1 MSSQSLEQIAQN
13 LVAPGKGILA
23 ADESNGTMSKRLE
36 AVNVEPSEHT
46 RRAYRSAMFSS
57 EGIEEYISGVI
68 LFDETIR
75 QKMDDGTPIP
85 DYLISKGIIPGIKVD
100 TGAKPL
106 SWHEGETVTEGLDGL
121 RGRCEE
127 YYRMGARFAKWRA
140 VIKISGDL
148 PSDAA
153 ISVNAHA
160 LARYA
165 AICQE
170 QGIVPIIEPEVLMTG
185 PHGLDQCASITSRI
199 LNAVYSE
206 CKIQGVNLRGTILKP
221 NMVLPGSEAEKAD
234 AESVARA
241 TAEVLKEMVP
251 EEVAGVAFLSGG
263 QSDIDATSHLNE
275 TNLAIGNAPWPL
287 TFSFGRALLA
297 DALSLWSK
305 SEVEGAQAKL
315 RHRSRMNALAAVG
328 AWSSDLEV

>member
-185 PHGLDQCASITSRI
+185 PHGLGHCASITSRI

-221 NMVLPGSEAEKAD
+221 NMVLPGSEAEKVD

-305 SEVEGAQAKL
+305 SDVEGAQAKL

>member
-1 MSSQSLEQIAQN
+1 M
-13 LVAPGKGILA
+13 
-23 ADESNGTMSKRLE
+23 
-36 AVNVEPSEHT
+36 
-46 RRAYRSAMFSS
+46 
-57 EGIEEYISGVI
+57 
-68 LFDETIR
+68 
-75 QKMDDGTPIP
+75 
-85 DYLISKGIIPGIKVD
+85 D

-127 YYRMGARFAKWRA
+127 YYLMGARFAKWRA
-140 VIKISGDL
+140 VIKISEDL
-148 PSDAA
+148 PSAAA

-199 LNAVYSE
+199 LEAVYSE
-206 CKIQGVNLRGTILKP
+206 CRIQGVDLRGTILKP
-221 NMVLPGSEAEKAD
+221 NMVLPGSDAEKID
-234 AESVARA
+234 VESVARA

-251 EEVAGVAFLSGG
+251 QEVAGVAFLSGG

-275 TNLAIGNAPWPL
+275 TNLTIGNAPWPL

-297 DALSLWSK
+297 DALTLWSK
-305 SEVEGAQAKL
+305 SDVEGAQAKL

-328 AWSSDLEV
+328 AWSSDFEV

>member
-1 MSSQSLEQIAQN
+1 MPSQSLELIAQN
-13 LVAPGKGILA
+13 LVASGKGILA

-36 AVNVEPSEHT
+36 AVNVEASEHT

-148 PSDAA
+148 PSAAA

-170 QGIVPIIEPEVLMTG
+170 QGIVPIIEPEVLMSG
-185 PHGLDQCASITSRI
+185 SHGLEQCASTTSRI
-199 LNAVYSE
+199 LKAVYSE

-221 NMVLPGSEAEKAD
+221 NMVLPGLEAEKAD

-241 TAEVLKEMVP
+241 TAEVLKETVP
-251 EEVAGVAFLSGG
+251 QEVAGVAFLSGG

-275 TNLAIGNAPWPL
+275 TNLTIGSAPWPL

-297 DALSLWSK
+297 EALSLWSK
-305 SEVEGAQAKL
+305 SDIEGAQAKL

>member
-1 MSSQSLEQIAQN
+1 MPSQSLEQIAQN
-13 LVAPGKGILA
+13 LVASGKGILA

-46 RRAYRSAMFSS
+46 RRAYRTAMFSS

-148 PSDAA
+148 PSAAA

-170 QGIVPIIEPEVLMTG
+170 QGIVPIIEPEVLMSG
-185 PHGLDQCASITSRI
+185 PHGLEQCARTTSRI
-199 LNAVYSE
+199 LKAVYSE
-206 CKIQGVNLRGTILKP
+206 CKIQGVNLKGTILKP
-221 NMVLPGSEAEKAD
+221 NMVLSGAEAEKED
-234 AESVARA
+234 AESVGRA
-241 TAEVLKEMVP
+241 TAEVLKETVP
-251 EEVAGVAFLSGG
+251 QEVAGVAFLSGG

-275 TNLAIGNAPWPL
+275 TNLTIGNAPWPL

-305 SEVEGAQAKL
+305 SDVEGAQARL
-315 RHRSRMNALAAVG
+315 RHRSKMNALAAVG

>member
-1 MSSQSLEQIAQN
+1 MPSQSLELIAQN
-13 LVAPGKGILA
+13 LVASGKGILA

-36 AVNVEPSEHT
+36 AVNVEASEHT

-148 PSDAA
+148 PSAAA

-170 QGIVPIIEPEVLMTG
+170 QGIVPIIEPEVLMSG
-185 PHGLDQCASITSRI
+185 SHGLEQCASTTSRI
-199 LNAVYSE
+199 LKAVYSE

-221 NMVLPGSEAEKAD
+221 NMVLPGLGAEKAD

-241 TAEVLKEMVP
+241 TAEVLKETVP
-251 EEVAGVAFLSGG
+251 QEVAGVAFLSGG

-275 TNLAIGNAPWPL
+275 TNLTIGSAPWPL

-297 DALSLWSK
+297 DALSLWAK
-305 SEVEGAQAKL
+305 SDIEGAQAKL

>member
-1 MSSQSLEQIAQN
+1 M
-13 LVAPGKGILA
+13 
-23 ADESNGTMSKRLE
+23 
-36 AVNVEPSEHT
+36 EPSEHT
-46 RRAYRSAMFSS
+46 RRAYRTAMFSS

-148 PSDAA
+148 PSAAA

-170 QGIVPIIEPEVLMTG
+170 QGIVPIIEPEVLMSG
-185 PHGLDQCASITSRI
+185 PHGLEQCARTTSRI
-199 LNAVYSE
+199 LKAVYSE
-206 CKIQGVNLRGTILKP
+206 CKIQGVNLKGTILKP
-221 NMVLPGSEAEKAD
+221 NMVLSGAEAEKED
-234 AESVARA
+234 AESVGRA
-241 TAEVLKEMVP
+241 TAEVLKETVP
-251 EEVAGVAFLSGG
+251 QEVAGVAFLSGG

-275 TNLAIGNAPWPL
+275 TNLTIGNAPWPL

-305 SEVEGAQAKL
+305 SDVEGAQARL
-315 RHRSRMNALAAVG
+315 RHRSKMNALAAVG
-328 AWSSDLEV
+328 AWSSDLEI

>member
-1 MSSQSLEQIAQN
+1 MQSQSLEQIAQN
-13 LVAPGKGILA
+13 LVASGKGILA

-46 RRAYRSAMFSS
+46 RRAYRTAMFSS

-148 PSDAA
+148 PSAAA

-170 QGIVPIIEPEVLMTG
+170 QGIVPIIEPEVLMSG
-185 PHGLDQCASITSRI
+185 PHGLEQCARTTSRI
-199 LNAVYSE
+199 LKAVYSE
-206 CKIQGVNLRGTILKP
+206 CKIQGVNLKGTILKP
-221 NMVLPGSEAEKAD
+221 NMVLSGAEAEKED
-234 AESVARA
+234 AESVGRA
-241 TAEVLKEMVP
+241 TAEVLKETVP
-251 EEVAGVAFLSGG
+251 QEVAGVAFLSGG

-275 TNLAIGNAPWPL
+275 TNLTIGNAPWPL

-305 SEVEGAQAKL
+305 SDVEGAQARL
-315 RHRSRMNALAAVG
+315 RHRSKMNALAAVG
-328 AWSSDLEV
+328 AWSSDLEI

>member
-1 MSSQSLEQIAQN
+1 
-13 LVAPGKGILA
+13 
-23 ADESNGTMSKRLE
+23 
-36 AVNVEPSEHT
+36 
-46 RRAYRSAMFSS
+46 
-57 EGIEEYISGVI
+57 
-68 LFDETIR
+68 
-75 QKMDDGTPIP
+75 
-85 DYLISKGIIPGIKVD
+85 
-100 TGAKPL
+100 
-106 SWHEGETVTEGLDGL
+106 
-121 RGRCEE
+121 
-127 YYRMGARFAKWRA
+127 MGARFAKWRA

-148 PSDAA
+148 PSAAA

-199 LNAVYSE
+199 LKAVYSE
-206 CKIQGVNLRGTILKP
+206 CRIQCVDLRGTILKP
-221 NMVLPGSEAEKAD
+221 NMILPGSEAEKAD

-241 TAEVLKEMVP
+241 TAEVLKETVP
-251 EEVAGVAFLSGG
+251 QEVAGVAFLSGG

-275 TNLAIGNAPWPL
+275 TNLTIGNAPWPL

-305 SEVEGAQAKL
+305 SDVEGAQAKL
-315 RHRSRMNALAAVG
+315 RHRSRMNSLAAVG

>member
-1 MSSQSLEQIAQN
+1 MSSQSLEQIAKN

-36 AVNVEPSEHT
+36 AVNVEPSDHT

-85 DYLISKGIIPGIKVD
+85 EYLTSRGIIPGIKVD

-127 YYRMGARFAKWRA
+127 YYLMGARFAKWRA
-140 VIKISGDL
+140 VIKISEDL
-148 PSDAA
+148 PSAAA

-199 LNAVYSE
+199 LEAVYSE
-206 CKIQGVNLRGTILKP
+206 CRIQGVDLRGTILKP
-221 NMVLPGSEAEKAD
+221 NMVLPGSDAEKID
-234 AESVARA
+234 VESVARA

-251 EEVAGVAFLSGG
+251 QEVAGVAFLSGG

-275 TNLAIGNAPWPL
+275 TNLTIGNAPWPL

-297 DALSLWSK
+297 DALTLWSK
-305 SEVEGAQAKL
+305 SDVEGAQAKL

-328 AWSSDLEV
+328 AWSSDFEV

>member
-1 MSSQSLEQIAQN
+1 MAPQSLEQIAQN
-13 LVAPGKGILA
+13 LVTPGKGILA

-57 EGIEEYISGVI
+57 KGIEEYISGVI

-75 QKMDDGTPIP
+75 QKMDDGIPIP
-85 DYLISKGIIPGIKVD
+85 DYLVSRGIIPGIKVD

-106 SWHEGETVTEGLDGL
+106 SFHEGETVTEGLDGL

-127 YYRMGARFAKWRA
+127 YHSMGARFAKWRA
-140 VIKISGDL
+140 VIKIHGDL
-148 PSDAA
+148 PSRAA

-170 QGIVPIIEPEVLMTG
+170 QRIVPIIEPEVLMSG
-185 PHGLDQCASITSRI
+185 SHGLEQCGLITSRI
-199 LNAVYSE
+199 LDAVYSE
-206 CKIQGVNLRGTILKP
+206 CKIQGVNLAGTILKP
-221 NMVLPGSEAEKAD
+221 NMILPGSEAGKVD
-234 AESVARA
+234 GHSVARA
-241 TAEVLKEMVP
+241 TAEVLKTKVP

-263 QSDIDATSHLNE
+263 QSDFDATSHLNE
-275 TNLAIGNAPWPL
+275 TNLTMENAPWPL

-297 DALSLWSK
+297 DALTLWSK
-305 SEVEGAQAKL
+305 SEIKAAQSKL
-315 RHRSRMNALAAVG
+315 LHRSRMNALASKG
-328 AWSSDLEV
+328 AWSPDLEV

>member
-1 MSSQSLEQIAQN
+1 MSSQSLEQIAKN

-46 RRAYRSAMFSS
+46 RRAYRTAMFSS

-148 PSDAA
+148 PSAAA

-199 LNAVYSE
+199 LKAVYSE
-206 CKIQGVNLRGTILKP
+206 CRIQGVDLRGTILKP
-221 NMVLPGSEAEKAD
+221 NMILPGSEAEKAD
-234 AESVARA
+234 TESVARV

-251 EEVAGVAFLSGG
+251 KEVAGVAFLSGG
-263 QSDIDATSHLNE
+263 QSDIDATSHLNQ
-275 TNLAIGNAPWPL
+275 TNLTIGNAPWPL

-305 SEVEGAQAKL
+305 SDVDGAQARL

-328 AWSSDLEV
+328 SWSSDLEV

>member
-1 MSSQSLEQIAQN
+1 MPSQSLEQIAQN
-13 LVAPGKGILA
+13 LVASGKGILA

-127 YYRMGARFAKWRA
+127 YYGMGARFAKWRA

-148 PSDAA
+148 PSAAA

-185 PHGLDQCASITSRI
+185 PHGLEQCAS
-199 LNAVYSE
+199 
-206 CKIQGVNLRGTILKP
+206 TI
-221 NMVLPGSEAEKAD
+221 
-234 AESVARA
+234 
-241 TAEVLKEMVP
+241 
-251 EEVAGVAFLSGG
+251 
-263 QSDIDATSHLNE
+263 
-275 TNLAIGNAPWPL
+275 PL
-287 TFSFGRALLA
+287 YF
-297 DALSLWSK
+297 
-305 SEVEGAQAKL
+305 
-315 RHRSRMNALAAVG
+315 H
-328 AWSSDLEV
+328 

>member
-1 MSSQSLEQIAQN
+1 MPSQSLEQIAKN

-85 DYLISKGIIPGIKVD
+85 EYLTSRGIIPGIKVD

-127 YYRMGARFAKWRA
+127 YYLMGARFAKWRA
-140 VIKISGDL
+140 VIKISEDL
-148 PSDAA
+148 PSAAA

-199 LNAVYSE
+199 LEAVYSE
-206 CKIQGVNLRGTILKP
+206 CRIQGVDLRGTILKP
-221 NMVLPGSEAEKAD
+221 NMVLPGSDAEKID
-234 AESVARA
+234 VESVARA

-275 TNLAIGNAPWPL
+275 TNLTIGNAPWPL

-297 DALSLWSK
+297 DALTLWSK
-305 SEVEGAQAKL
+305 SDVEGAQAKL

-328 AWSSDLEV
+328 AWSSDFEV

>member
-13 LVAPGKGILA
+13 LVASGKGILA

-46 RRAYRSAMFSS
+46 RRAYRSAIFSS

-127 YYRMGARFAKWRA
+127 YYGMGARFAKWRA
-140 VIKISGDL
+140 VIKISEDL
-148 PSDAA
+148 PSAAA

-185 PHGLDQCASITSRI
+185 PHGLEQCASTTSRI
-199 LNAVYSE
+199 LKAVYSE

-221 NMVLPGSEAEKAD
+221 NMVLPGLESEKAD

-241 TAEVLKEMVP
+241 TAEVLKETVP
-251 EEVAGVAFLSGG
+251 QEVAGVAFLSGG
-263 QSDIDATSHLNE
+263 QSDIDATFHLNE
-275 TNLAIGNAPWPL
+275 TNLTIGSAPWPL

-297 DALSLWSK
+297 EALSLWSK
-305 SEVEGAQAKL
+305 SDIEGAQAKL

-328 AWSSDLEV
+328 AWSSELEV

>member
-185 PHGLDQCASITSRI
+185 PHGLGQCASITSRT

-305 SEVEGAQAKL
+305 SDVEGAQAKL

>member
-1 MSSQSLEQIAQN
+1 MPSQSLELIAQN
-13 LVAPGKGILA
+13 LVASGKGILA

-36 AVNVEPSEHT
+36 AVNVEVSEHT

-148 PSDAA
+148 PSAAA

-170 QGIVPIIEPEVLMTG
+170 QGIVPIIEPEVLMSG
-185 PHGLDQCASITSRI
+185 SHGLEQCASTTSRI
-199 LNAVYSE
+199 LKAVYSE

-221 NMVLPGSEAEKAD
+221 NMVLPGLEAEKAD

-241 TAEVLKEMVP
+241 TAEVLKETVP
-251 EEVAGVAFLSGG
+251 QEVAGVAFLSGG

-275 TNLAIGNAPWPL
+275 TNLTIGSAPWPL

-297 DALSLWSK
+297 DALSLWAK
-305 SEVEGAQAKL
+305 SDIEGAQAKL